1 VTGKKICCN
10 YKITT
15 QQNSKQQPNN
25 MAIILVTCGSGTVGS
40 KIVPHLL
47 KRGQKVRVGVRDM
60 SKGEHLKKMGA
71 EVVLMDYT
79 NPASFKE
86 AMKGVE
92 RIVMIPSKDKDLM
105 KPSVEFIE
113 SARSSGVK
121 FILKLSSIGSDSKSQ
136 MNTMKQVI

>member
-1 VTGKKICCN
+1 
-10 YKITT
+10 
-15 QQNSKQQPNN
+15 